1 MIGYLRGKVVQI
13 DEESCILDVNGVGY
27 CVHCSKRTLQQIE
40 KSNTEDSSEIKLYTR
55 LIHRED
61 TMDLYG
67 FVKKD
72 ENILFNLLLTVSGI
86 GPKQSIKI
94 LGTRDAPDIVK
105 AVVSENSTFLMALS
119 GIGKKKAQQI
129 IIELKEKIKKFFD
142 TAATPVPSTYIEAI
156 SALESLGFTAIESR
170 EAVDNALLEESSGD
184 VGKIVET
191 ALKYLS

>member
-27 CVHCSKRTLQQIE
+27 CVYCSKRTLQQIE

-72 ENILFNLLLTVSGI
+72 EHILFNLLLTVSGI

-142 TAATPVPSTYIEAI
+142 TAATTVPSTYIEAI

>member
-13 DEESCILDVNGVGY
+13 DEESFILDVNGVGY
-27 CVHCSKRTLQQIE
+27 CVYCSKRTLQQIE

-72 ENILFNLLLTVSGI
+72 EHILFNLLLTVSGI

-142 TAATPVPSTYIEAI
+142 TAATSVPSTYIEAI